1 MNESLSL
8 IDAVM
13 PEVVATRQNQQ
24 NQQKQIV
31 KSENVSGVPA
41 TSGSGGNAGAAG
53 SGPTGS
59 TGVGAPSAD
68 QNGEESAGGV
78 STSSRAVRALT
89 PTPEGM
95 EVVCFIIGLIPI
107 DISFIFIRYRI

>member
-1 MNESLSL
+1 MSESLSL

-41 TSGSGGNAGAAG
+41 ASGSGSGAGVAG
-53 SGPTGS
+53 PGPAGGA
-59 TGVGAPSAD
+59 GVGAPSAD

-78 STSSRAVRALT
+78 SASSRAVRTLT
-89 PTPEGM
+89 PTLEGM
-95 EVVCFIIGLIPI
+95 EV
-107 DISFIFIRYRI
+107 IFFLTFD